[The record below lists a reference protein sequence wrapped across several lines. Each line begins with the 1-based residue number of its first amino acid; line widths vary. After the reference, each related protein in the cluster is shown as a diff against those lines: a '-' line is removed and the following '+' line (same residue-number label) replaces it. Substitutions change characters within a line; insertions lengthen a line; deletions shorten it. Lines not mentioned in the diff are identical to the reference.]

1 MGRVDCVD
9 YENLVGEV
17 TTGKIN
23 NSTKNNSSHLDVLSL
38 NISKERNRRTF
49 EGTTRTLA
57 QVLGLIK
64 EELGLFSRALGKLQL
79 PP

>member
-38 NISKERNRRTF
+38 EHLERAKPENLR
-49 EGTTRTLA
+49 GDNA
-57 QVLGLIK
+57 DAGSSAAADQGWA
-64 EELGLFSRALGKLQL
+64 GPLQ
-79 PP
+79 